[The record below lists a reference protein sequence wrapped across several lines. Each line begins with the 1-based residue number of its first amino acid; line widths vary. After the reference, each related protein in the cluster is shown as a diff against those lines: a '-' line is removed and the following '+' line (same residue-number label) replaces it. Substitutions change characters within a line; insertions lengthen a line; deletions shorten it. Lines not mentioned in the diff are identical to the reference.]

1 MQTMRLGIIAS
12 QCRLTRVTARFVG
25 AAAFAASVPN
35 DPVTAM
41 TASDDTSA
49 VLAAADGQSATV
61 VHRCAPRRAAPRAC
75 RRWPRAAV

>member
-12 QCRLTRVTARFVG
+12 QCRLTPVAARFVG
-25 AAAFAASVPN
+25 AVAFAASVPN

-41 TASDDTSA
+41 TASDDAST

-61 VHRCAPRRAAPRAC
+61 VPTCAARRAAPRA
-75 RRWPRAAV
+75 